1 MSKIISFN
9 IETQTEDGRIVSL
22 CHINEKM
29 ISLEISSMAEKLF
42 YRNRSLFDTLNGS
55 TQLKS
60 GKIYRLEPTK
70 VMFNYNKLSTKIG
83 ESFDFLETE
92 ISNFTFED
100 NFLKRQ
106 QRALTKKGKK
116 IDFDPTR
123 VSSENSQGYL
133 DENNLSP
140 DDIQESQIICEIQEI
155 EFLQDKGVKTLLLV
169 DNMVDKKIA
178 TEVGYRIELSAMSEI
193 DDFIKFCLDKAKE
206 SLYFLE
212 NYISSLSDKSI
223 YNKGTDKF
231 NDKYT
236 QEIFSSLNLADEFQ
250 NIDTSSNSL
259 KNSEFGM
266 VATSYYNLSKLASDK
281 VDPSIYSR
289 VLRVVLPTNITNEEM
304 ILSFYSKFSSLYNT
318 VSLEYGLKDMDKRKA
333 TNPKSF
339 INNTNISKGSLVGST
354 KGLYKIEED
363 VLGYN
368 IFSETQAGIN
378 FFTADQYL
386 KRTNIEKTKYY
397 PNIDGSN
404 LNGLTSLERAEFQS
418 EESAH
423 SYLTPSNLV
432 LGKDRISTNRGL
444 LNIPQ
449 DKLRQFRLAKSH
461 RLHQKDVSKSSPR
474 FDGTKIGNDII
485 SSFNFVVSKPND
497 SLLSR
502 STSQDIDPLKDAK
515 YYVGE
520 QSYFI
525 TDQPELI
532 NNENNRAKTRED
544 KRVISII
551 SDVVPHRFLKNRMAA
566 RSIKEIQISNP
577 KSRTRT
583 AILNK
588 EIDLKKLPPQIKYMM
603 SDNFATNPNSD
614 PLKNYESRTLIEE
627 TQKNIFVIK
636 ALVGFE
642 IENGLPNL
650 SNPII
655 EELNNSIVNSG
666 RPILAKAYDYEV
678 PEIGILKDNF
688 MATIYSNLLYIRG

>member
-1 MSKIISFN
+1 MSKIFLFN
-9 IETQTEDGRIVSL
+9 VETQTEDGKIVSL

-29 ISLEISSMAEKLF
+29 ISLQISSMAEKLF
-42 YRNRSLFDTLNGS
+42 SKNKQLFDILNGS

-60 GKIYRLEPTK
+60 GKIYRLEPSKTS
-70 VMFNYNKLSTKIG
+70 FNYNRLSTKIG
-83 ESFDFLETE
+83 DSFDYLETE
-92 ISNFTFED
+92 ISKFTFED

-155 EFLQDKGVKTLLLV
+155 DFLQDKGIKTLLLI
-169 DNMVDKKIA
+169 DNMEDKKIA
-178 TEVGYRIELSAMSEI
+178 AEVGYRIELSATSDI
-193 DDFIKFCLDKAKE
+193 DNFIKFCLDKAKK

-212 NYISSLSDKSI
+212 KYISSLTDKSI
-223 YNKGTDKF
+223 YDKDAGKF
-231 NDKYT
+231 KDNYIRET
-236 QEIFSSLNLADEFQ
+236 FSSLNLANDFQ
-250 NIDTSSNSL
+250 NIDLSSDGL

-266 VATSYYNLSKLASDK
+266 VATSYYNLSKLLSDK
-281 VDPSIYSR
+281 IDSSVYSR
-289 VLRVVLPTNITNEEM
+289 VMRIVLPTKITNEEM
-304 ILSFYSKFSSLYNT
+304 ILSFYSKFSSLYNS
-318 VSLEYGLKDMDKRKA
+318 VFLEYGLV
-333 TNPKSF
+333 NIGENFNEKSF
-339 INNTNISKGSLVGST
+339 INNNSASKNNLVGST
-354 KGLYKIEED
+354 KELYKIEED

-378 FFTADQYL
+378 FFTPDQYL
-386 KRTNIEKTKYY
+386 KRTTVEKTKYY
-397 PNIDGSN
+397 PKIDGSS
-404 LNGLTSLERAEFQS
+404 LSGLTSLERIDFQS
-418 EESAH
+418 EETSH

-432 LGKDRISTNRGL
+432 LGKDKISTNRGL
-444 LNIPQ
+444 LNMPQ

-474 FDGTKIGNDII
+474 FDGTKIGNDIV
-485 SSFNFVVSKPND
+485 SSFNFVISRPND

-515 YYVGE
+515 HYVGE

-532 NNENNRAKTRED
+532 NNENSRAKTSED

-577 KSRTRT
+577 KSRTRA

-588 EIDLKKLPPQIKYMM
+588 EIDLKKIPPQIKYMM
-603 SDNFATNPNSD
+603 SDSFATNPNSD
-614 PLKNYESRTLIEE
+614 PLKNYESRTIIEE

-642 IENGLPNL
+642 MENGFPNL
-650 SNPII
+650 SNPIM
-655 EELNNSIVNSG
+655 EELNSSIINSG
-666 RPILAKAYDYEV
+666 RPIIAKAYNYEV